1 MKMEQTGKVSLV
13 LVFGAILCFVAVTVS
28 LAIIAV
34 VKLFTGYY
42 FQFAGLTAIVG
53 LLLLIGAAI
62 MSATEKEM
70 EMMKKEE

>member
-1 MKMEQTGKVSLV
+1 MEQTGKVSLV

-42 FQFAGLTAIVG
+42 FQFIGLTAVVG
-53 LLLLIGAAI
+53 LLLMIASAI
-62 MSATEKEM
+62 MTAAEEKQE
-70 EMMKKEE
+70 K